1 VVSRPE
7 RAVLA
12 IFIAAKL
19 AVHLVFD
26 AGYGVFRDELYYL
39 ACADHMAW
47 GYVDHPPL
55 SIAVLFVTRLLFG
68 DSLFVLRLVPALAG
82 ALAVLAQGYG
92 SLGSAAEHSQHDRY
106 ATASAKI
113 RSGRD
118 AAAGALA
125 DLRAAGYD
133 QLPALAS
140 PALAALRS
148 RPKPKRAAPT
158 PTTPS
163 IPAPTATAVPSA
175 PSYTPPQQPST
186 PQSKYGPRKGSDG

>member
-1 VVSRPE
+1 LRRAKTPAGQA
-7 RAVLA
+7 RAVAGFRSRLDG
-12 IFIAAKL
+12 AAATLRKL
-19 AVHLVFD
+19 EVSP
-26 AGYGVFRDELYYL
+26 
-39 ACADHMAW
+39 
-47 GYVDHPPL
+47 VDRAPH
-55 SIAVLFVTRLLFG
+55 A
-68 DSLFVLRLVPALAG
+68 ALAG

-163 IPAPTATAVPSA
+163 IPAPAATPVPSA
-175 PSYTPPQQPST
+175 PSYTPPQQPSI